1 MAEPHQKVGSIWK
14 RWDLHLHA
22 PGTKLSD
29 SYGGA
34 SEETLKRYVEALEAS
49 DVQAFGI
56 TDYFSF
62 DGYFAVLDA
71 YGMHYPDGKK
81 FFIPNIEFRLM
92 ETVSSDGRNVHTHV
106 LIDPAVATRE
116 KLATLLSDLYTH
128 KTRGDARLRCREL
141 GSKDDYEQATVSISE
156 LRTALKQ
163 VFPDET
169 AYIIVTAASNDV
181 NRPGFAGGL
190 LV

>member
-1 MAEPHQKVGSIWK
+1 MSDMTGLKTFVRSFTGRVTAETTRQLRGSELEKIGSIWK

-34 SEETLKRYVEALEAS
+34 SEENLKRYVDALEAS

-62 DGYFAVLDA
+62 NGYFTVLDA
-71 YGMHYPDGKK
+71 YGKHYPDGKK
-81 FFIPNIEFRLM
+81 FFIPNIEFRLK

-106 LIDPAVATRE
+106 LIDPAAATPD

-128 KTRGDARLRCREL
+128 KTRNGVQLRL
-141 GSKDDYEQATVSISE
+141 SI
-156 LRTALKQ
+156 
-163 VFPDET
+163 
-169 AYIIVTAASNDV
+169 
-181 NRPGFAGGL
+181 GL
-190 LV
+190 QI